1 MLILIVKKQY
11 LYSRSGMAFQV
22 DACYIIAIRKKQEF
36 SLRSIL
42 IIYNNIT
49 IAICQVKNRP
59 DSIPNPFM
67 YKY

>member
-1 MLILIVKKQY
+1 
-11 LYSRSGMAFQV
+11 MAFQV
-22 DACYIIAIRKKQEF
+22 DACYIITIRKKQEF

-59 DSIPNPFM
+59 DSIPIPFM

>member
-1 MLILIVKKQY
+1 MLILLKKNNIY
-11 LYSRSGMAFQV
+11 ILVPGMVFQV

-49 IAICQVKNRP
+49 IAICQVKNQP
-59 DSIPNPFM
+59 DSIPIPFM